1 MASLKFN
8 FIFVIVTYI
17 IGLLNLGFIVPL
29 LVLIKGGLLGFNV
42 GYLIYNFGLKG
53 FIVSVLGLYPQYL
66 LFIPCIIAIAAL
78 VMTMSFKYKLSA
90 KRRTLRIKRMNL
102 ADYTVSMLFFTCIM
116 FIGSVYEGY
125 VSPIFLNLI
134 NELL

>member
-53 FIVSVLGLYPQYL
+53 FIVSVFGLYPQYL